1 MEMNIKN
8 QLKGMNITKVKM
20 SNGKTL
26 GQNLQD
32 EAERLRTCIQK
43 RLEEYLDSHLP
54 IEYDR
59 TGGLRNSLQVDDFL
73 NVRVVGNGLEIDLF
87 FDDGAIHPS
96 GDGIRTTVGTEW
108 QGNGEEVNTAFLLNY
123 GYEVKKDV
131 WFKNI
136 KNFGYREG
144 AGFVEDGIADFNAT
158 NTLGIKITVKS
169 NGYLV

>member
-1 MEMNIKN
+1 MD
-8 QLKGMNITKVKM
+8 ITKVKM
-20 SNGKTL
+20 ANGKTL

-32 EAERLRTCIQK
+32 EAERLRKCIQN
-43 RLEEYLDSHLP
+43 RLEEYLDGYNP
-54 IEYDR
+54 IVYER
-59 TGGLRNSLQVDDFL
+59 TGGLRDSLQVDDFL
-73 NVRVVGNGLEIDLF
+73 NIRVVGNSLEIDLF

-136 KNFGYREG
+136 KNFGYRRG
-144 AGFVEDGIADFNAT
+144 GDFVKKGIEDFNKS
-158 NTLGIKITVKS
+158 NKLGIKVYVVEPYES
-169 NGYLV
+169 YV